1 MTRGCPEL
9 FARSPVAADDAA
21 NNAADAVDALL
32 RSKNAHTSDTRAII
46 PRGTPIPAPIALL
59 WHEPLVVHDV
69 ESAPAPP
76 VVVVVV
82 VELLGQEDVS
92 VLFTASRVE
101 MLASI
106 A

>member
-1 MTRGCPEL
+1 MTGGCPEL
-9 FARSPVAADDAA
+9 FARSPVAANDPA

-32 RSKNAHTSDTRAII
+32 RSKNAHTSDARAIT
-46 PRGTPIPAPIALL
+46 PRGTPIPAPIAVL

-69 ESAPAPP
+69 ESESAPA
-76 VVVVVV
+76 VAVFVV
-82 VELLGQEDVS
+82 VESLGQEDVS
-92 VLFTASRVE
+92 VVFTASRVE

>member
-1 MTRGCPEL
+1 
-9 FARSPVAADDAA
+9 VAADDAA

-32 RSKNAHTSDTRAII
+32 RSKNAQASDSRAIT
-46 PRGTPIPAPIALL
+46 PRGTPTPAPIAVL

-69 ESAPAPP
+69 DSAPAPP

-82 VELLGQEDVS
+82 VVVVLVVVSLLGQEDVS
-92 VLFTASRVE
+92 VLFTAPRVE
-101 MLASI
+101 IFDSI